1 MKIQQINNIN
11 YYNNKKKQNL
21 RNTTPN
27 FTGLSLSAARDL
39 FISPSE
45 KIIRDDFAKR
55 VSLFF
60 NSYDSKP
67 IIKLIRGNNG
77 KRNSFLYSLA
87 ERYNT
92 ESFNHPELFD
102 NTNKLEDTINTYK
115 SIKNPHR
122 WYFAIIHNKNY
133 SFDNVLKLLNTIKKD
148 SQGELYLKF
157 QSLQNNGININPQKV
172 ASILHIKHRK
182 KLLKNFDQFK
192 SYIILNHQN
201 DDFVKELNK
210 ELSKKRPTFTP
221 AEIDKQLA
229 YKSIKE
235 NPYIMRV
242 LPQDIDTKNI
252 TLEGIKLLSEPY
264 ETINRLFKPNE
275 TLTEKDK
282 TFFRYI
288 LETTNKNNYDD
299 RKYFLLSNTNPDLNP
314 YSDIKEFFEE
324 IDNNKATK
332 ELYKKLRE
340 NNSALLAQPIN
351 ELMYYI
357 KSFGSD
363 TLLKKSKNFINIIS
377 SNNHILDKP
386 EVVRDI
392 LVNNL
397 NNKYYIT
404 PHQIM
409 DAKSRESYVRLS
421 SIFFGDLK
429 AKLMKYNRI
438 MKYQIMPSIFGTG
451 KPTEL
456 KQDIAYIK
464 RTPIIANKPK
474 MEHPAPAPAPAQNT
488 KTITPK
494 EVNTQP
500 EAVKTVQTTE
510 IIKPKKVSKKETKEQ
525 IKETAINIIRA
536 KMRRTKTDYTLTI
549 KRFTK
554 MRNKNLEEMFA
565 SVKETR
571 AAQRAKG
578 MKPTVSNK
586 DVITLYSK
594 IKGSNRRACE
604 YLLKARK
611 ANGERE
617 FNIKQIIN
625 ALDDIERNRPPKR
638 PKISLYIKD
647 SNHKTRLKERTI

>member
-11 YYNNKKKQNL
+11 YYNKKRQNL
-21 RNTTPN
+21 NNTTPN
-27 FTGLSLSAARDL
+27 FTGLNLSAARDL
-39 FISPSE
+39 FISPTE
-45 KIIRDDFAKR
+45 KMARDNFAKQ

-60 NSYDSKP
+60 NNYNSKP

-77 KRNSFLYSLA
+77 KRNSFLYQLA

-92 ESFNHPELFD
+92 ESFNHSELFD
-102 NTNKLEDTINTYK
+102 NTNKLEETINTYK

-122 WYFAIIHNKNY
+122 WYFSIIHNNNY

-148 SQGELYLKF
+148 SQGQLYLKL
-157 QSLQNNGININPQKV
+157 QSLQDSGVNINPNDI
-172 ASILHIKHRK
+172 ASILHINNSK
-182 KLLKNFDQFK
+182 KLLKNFDKFK

-201 DDFVKELNK
+201 KDFIEGLNK
-210 ELSKKRPTFTP
+210 ELSRKKPTFSP
-221 AEIDKQLA
+221 AEINKQLK
-229 YKSIKE
+229 YKSLKE
-235 NPYIMRV
+235 NPHIMRV
-242 LPQDIDTKNI
+242 LPQDSDTKNI

-264 ETINRLFKPNE
+264 TTITKLFKPNE
-275 TLTEKDK
+275 TITEQDK
-282 TFFRYI
+282 SFFKYL
-288 LETTNKNNYDD
+288 LETTNKDNYDN
-299 RKYFLLSNTNPDLNP
+299 RKYFLVSNTKPENNS
-314 YSDIKEFFEE
+314 YSDIKAFFEE
-324 IDNNKATK
+324 IDKNKASK
-332 ELYKKLRE
+332 ELYKDLRQ

-351 ELMYYI
+351 EFMYYI
-357 KSFGSD
+357 NSFGSD
-363 TLLKKSKNFINIIS
+363 TLLKKSKNFINIIN
-377 SNNHILDKP
+377 SNNHLLDEP
-386 EVVRDI
+386 EKIRDI

-404 PHQIM
+404 PYQIM
-409 DAKSRESYVRLS
+409 NAKSRESYVRIS
-421 SIFFGDLK
+421 NIFFGELK
-429 AKLMKYNRI
+429 AKMMKYNRI
-438 MKYQIMPSIFGTG
+438 IKYQIMPSMFGTG
-451 KPTEL
+451 KPTPL
-456 KQDIAYIK
+456 KQDITYTK
-464 RTPIIANKPK
+464 RRPIIVKQNPIEQTAPK
-474 MEHPAPAPAPAQNT
+474 AIESKEVIPRQQEEKIPAPIISPA
-488 KTITPK
+488 IT
-494 EVNTQP
+494 
-500 EAVKTVQTTE
+500 
-510 IIKPKKVSKKETKEQ
+510 KPKKVRSRDTKEQ
-525 IKETAINIIRA
+525 IKEAAINIIRS
-536 KMRRTKTDYTLTI
+536 KMRRTKIDYTLTI

-647 SNHKTRLKERTI
+647 NSRKTKTTNKHNKK